1 MGKIKVVENTV
12 LRLLETKPI
21 TRTDDF
27 ALLDAY
33 YDEICDTK
41 WISFH
46 NICLHHNEL
55 GLPSFETIRRCR
67 QKIQAQRP
75 DLVDP
80 GTAKQRRKLI
90 DDYKD
95 YAKV

>member
-1 MGKIKVVENTV
+1 MGRIKVVENTV
-12 LRLLETKPI
+12 LRLLESNPH

-33 YDEICDTK
+33 YGETVDTSIMSFKTICV
-41 WISFH
+41 
-46 NICLHHNEL
+46 HHNEL